1 MASGNYSTVRP
12 ATVTA
17 ADVEIYYNY
26 TPNRQTAPGPL
37 NTLDAGQ
44 VLFPVL
50 LPNDANQQIG
60 GLYTLKLPAN
70 SFQDKGIYT
79 VFLRPAAQR
88 VTITD
93 CGVLSALPE
102 QKGLVLNIND
112 FNDNPQKITP
122 SGLMG
127 HRVEYLEA
135 DGSLRP
141 NFFTIITSS
150 NRCEAVNQNI
160 GNSSQRAVTYR
171 FNDTASLLYLT
182 VTPSTAPSV
191 KANANPFIGRAG
203 QDVLITNPYVD
214 PMTLELE
221 VAEYGIDDIANAL
234 YGEQTRNIG
243 DGVVTWYKTVNGERR
258 IYKQVTL
265 GEIKDQ
271 FQTPLIE
278 FKEALPVLDSS
289 KEWDTLLGDVE
300 EV

>member
-37 NTLDAGQ
+37 TTLNAAQ
-44 VLFPVL
+44 VLIPVL
-50 LPNDANQQIG
+50 LPNDAKQHVG
-60 GLYTLKLPAN
+60 GLYTLKLPSDN
-70 SFQDKGIYT
+70 FQNKGIYT
-79 VFLRPAAQR
+79 LFLRPAAQR
-88 VTITD
+88 ATITD

-102 QKGLVLNIND
+102 QKGLVLNISSFANT
-112 FNDNPQKITP
+112 PQKIVP

-127 HRVEYLEA
+127 HRVEYLES

-150 NRCEAVNQNI
+150 NRCEAVNQNV
-160 GNSSQRAVTYR
+160 GNSSQRSVSYR

-203 QDVLITNPYVD
+203 QEVLITNPYVD
-214 PMTLELE
+214 PMALELE
-221 VAEYGIDDIANAL
+221 VAEYGIDDVANAL

-258 IYKQVTL
+258 IYKQVAL
-265 GEIKDQ
+265 GEIKDE
-271 FQTPLIE
+271 FNVPLIE

-289 KEWDTLLGDVE
+289 KEWDVLLGDVE

>member
-26 TPNRQTAPGPL
+26 TPNRQTEPGPL
-37 NTLDAGQ
+37 TTLDATQ
-44 VLFPVL
+44 ALFPVL
-50 LPNDANQQIG
+50 LPNDAKQHVG
-60 GLYTLKLPAN
+60 GLYTLKLPSDN
-70 SFQDKGIYT
+70 FQNKGIYT
-79 VFLRPAAQR
+79 IFLRPAAQR
-88 VTITD
+88 ATITD

-102 QKGLVLNIND
+102 QKGLVLAISD
-112 FNDNPQKITP
+112 FTKTPQKIVP

-127 HRVEYLEA
+127 HRVEYLES

-150 NRCEAVNQNI
+150 NRCEAVNQNV
-160 GNSSQRAVTYR
+160 GNSNQRSVSYR

-191 KANANPFIGRAG
+191 KANANPFIGRAL
-203 QDVLITNPYVD
+203 QEVLITNPYVD
-214 PMTLELE
+214 PMALELE
-221 VAEYGIDDIANAL
+221 VAEYGIDDVASAL

-258 IYKQVTL
+258 IYKQVAL
-265 GEIKDQ
+265 GEIKDE
-271 FQTPLIE
+271 FNVSLIE

-289 KEWDTLLGDVE
+289 KEWNSLLGDVITI
-300 EV
+300 